1 MSHYELT
8 DLFYNHF
15 SLSVAI
21 FMAFVSATS
30 ALLGIAFFASHLIP
44 KILVR
49 VVMLTYVTTS
59 VFLISAFQRNAEL
72 MIVIRDQMK
81 EIKWHLAVSE
91 PAWIMIYGVGV
102 GLVTMIMISVG
113 AVWYFYYSA
122 ANSRNEKSSVATAGV
137 D

>member
-91 PAWIMIYGVGV
+91 PAWIMIYGV
-102 GLVTMIMISVG
+102 
-113 AVWYFYYSA
+113 
-122 ANSRNEKSSVATAGV
+122 
-137 D
+137 